1 METTQHS
8 RDRKRDAARF
18 LFCLLTIWLTA
29 CGFQLNRNQP
39 KLLNSAGSLSLES
52 IENKSFEPRLD
63 LDLRAFLDDILAEHS
78 IRQVTSSAAD
88 LLVSV
93 DIVSYSVTKSD
104 YALDDTQL
112 IYEFRFT
119 ARGHLTAYT
128 QRDRQ
133 YLLRNS
139 PIAASSSIK
148 SQLPDLTSALREEGK
163 SEVLEA
169 FSNAV
174 FTRLT
179 QEF

>member
-8 RDRKRDAARF
+8 GNRKRDAARF

-39 KLLNSAGSLSLES
+39 KLLNNAGSLSLES
-52 IENKSFEPRLD
+52 IENRSFEPRLD
-63 LDLRAFLDDILAEHS
+63 FELRAFLEDTLAEHS

-93 DIVSYSVTKSD
+93 EITSYSVTKSD
-104 YALDDTQL
+104 YALDDTQR

-119 ARGHLTAYT
+119 LRGYLTAYT
-128 QRDRQ
+128 QRDRK
-133 YLLRNS
+133 YLLQN
-139 PIAASSSIK
+139 ATVTASSSIK

-163 SEVLEA
+163 PEVLEA
-169 FSNAV
+169 FSNAI
-174 FTRLT
+174 FTKLT
-179 QEF
+179 QAF